1 MAICF
6 RVSDSLHATMYKL
19 RNAFRY
25 ISMQNLCYQFQNSDP
40 QMEVPGGLTRIW
52 SSHEMSLKLKMKNAL
67 NINLSNFTNY
77 CIDQ

>member
-1 MAICF
+1 
-6 RVSDSLHATMYKL
+6 
-19 RNAFRY
+19 
-25 ISMQNLCYQFQNSDP
+25 MQNMCYQFQNSDP